1 MRDPRRWWQ
10 SQGASEIAAAR
21 HGLPPGTGLGL
32 GLAVALAVG
41 IVGCGGS
48 GDGRAASCG
57 KVAPCG
63 GGLVGSWK
71 VVAGCDQ
78 AGVLTTGASL
88 LIACP
93 NLVIEVL
100 ARSTTGTLT
109 FAADGTYS
117 ESTVTSQTLR
127 AELPPSCLSLNG
139 TPLTCSETGL
149 ALKLALDVAPVVGS
163 VNCTTTT
170 RQLTCTCTFAL
181 GPQSRYEAG
190 TFSTLA
196 NRATT
201 VSFDGASTTA
211 RPYCVQDGSTLHWMG
226 GGLPVDLG
234 TLGMVRIPL
243 GDDVVA
249 ARQ

>member
-1 MRDPRRWWQ
+1 
-10 SQGASEIAAAR
+10 
-21 HGLPPGTGLGL
+21 
-32 GLAVALAVG
+32 VG

-63 GGLVGSWK
+63 GGLVGSWR

-78 AGVLTTGASL
+78 TGLLTTEASL

-93 NLVIEVL
+93 NLVIDVL
-100 ARSTTGTLT
+100 DRSTTGTLT

-127 AELPPSCLSLNG
+127 ADVPPSCLSLNG

-149 ALKLALDVAPVVGS
+149 ALKLALVVAPLVGK
-163 VNCTTTT
+163 VDCTTT
-170 RQLTCTCTFAL
+170 RQLTCACTFAL
-181 GPQSRYEAG
+181 GPESRDEAG
-190 TFSTLA
+190 TFSASA
-196 NRATT
+196 NRVTT
-201 VSFDGASTTA
+201 VGFDETSTAS
-211 RPYCVQDGSTLHWMG
+211 RPYCVQGGSTLHWMG

-234 TLGMVRIPL
+234 PLGMVRIPL